1 MSKRLSNYPDPLIV
15 LGKYG
20 AGANDFYSYLVFKI
34 LTFFYL
40 LFASFLVVTFYTVD
54 NHIDL
59 FRLPSTNTLSLCLS
73 LSISLSFFLSFS
85 HTHSI
90 SLPLTLHLSLPLSH
104 THTLSLSL
112 THTHSI
118 SLSLTRTLYLSIS
131 HIHTLSLSLT
141 RTLYL
146 SISHI
151 HTLSLSLPPY
161 SNIDALRL
169 YLINSPV
176 VRADVLK
183 FQEEGKQDEGE

>member
-73 LSISLSFFLSFS
+73 LSIFLSFFLSFS

-112 THTHSI
+112 THT
-118 SLSLTRTLYLSIS
+118 
-131 HIHTLSLSLT
+131 HTLSLSLT